1 MFIKHQQIN
10 DPVLLREENH
20 IWQFQCT
27 MAEDQKGELTK
38 DEKLLLK
45 AMSAQM
51 QEKMKA
57 SLDKFRHEL
66 RQELQQATGQSFES
80 RSSERRQRRG
90 HEGRSNHKD
99 KLADQKLK
107 IPPFYGDA
115 DPAAYVE
122 WEEKMELI
130 SNCQHY
136 AERKKVQMATAEFYG
151 YASSWW
157 NQLVS
162 SRRHYGKEPVTTLL
176 KLRALMRHKYVP
188 RQYNKEVLRKQ
199 SETKPCSANSVQKQ
213 QVSIRSI
220 PASVI
225 GLPSKTTSWFSE
237 EDIKKLSQVVVDV
250 EKQLKRTNTARPSI
264 ETQHQEPVTTVPE
277 LKNVEL
283 ESAAPIQEVQTE
295 TSMEKENSET
305 GQECSLFLPQ
315 SEFNFNNSFDELT
328 CLEPVQPS
336 SIVSVSQV
344 AKEDSAEREPEQ
356 STQGEK
362 LEQPN
367 SLQSNT
373 TSESL
378 SYDLQKHC
386 KEFNMVTSVPEMFL
400 MVSTHDVKRFGLDK
414 VKDFCVSNSVYD
426 SMLKTFKELEP
437 DKLFDQK
444 YFQYGNK
451 NFSGHVLSFEQFMNH
466 HEKIFEPVFKPTE
479 FYFRKPFALF
489 ARTEE
494 NSFVVNFPRHE
505 LISDY
510 FLAPT
515 YVLKEPR
522 KLHEPKL
529 HHSDVRVE
537 IVKSANISEF
547 ELDCLCAK
555 NDSKCV
561 GLFFEDILV
570 YNTFFEKP
578 VPQLKLEFTDSEY
591 MNLILD
597 DIWVCNI
604 FFDMHNRWR
613 NHTVLCFGDILV
625 YNTFFDMI
633 THLSCPK
640 QAEKGTGKKKGYN
653 DQRIND
659 ESLAKLEMQQS
670 NLGNCPAAS
679 FDIGAVRGSYLSNQK
694 ELSNKLD
701 FHGNLTH
708 QGLTVNWN
716 HVQSFSGE
724 RVMGSTSQVNLCLL
738 CLNFSEF
745 VTSQSYLWRPGEH
758 AKVTNH
764 VFKNSFIDY
773 TDMMHLFLSKEPCAD
788 YEEALKHTRRKNK
801 REEDKRFKPLY
812 VNLERHQDI
821 TCFIIITEAPPDAAY
836 NPKPSR
842 NKFGIRLLLYDNFA
856 CANLFCFSVC
866 ESGLGNA
873 SGV

>member
-1 MFIKHQQIN
+1 
-10 DPVLLREENH
+10 
-20 IWQFQCT
+20 
-27 MAEDQKGELTK
+27 MAGDQKGELTK
-38 DEKLLLK
+38 DEMLLLK

-80 RSSERRQRRG
+80 RSSERRQRCG

-130 SNCQHY
+130 FNCQHS

-162 SRRHYGKEPVTTLL
+162 SRRHYGKEPVTTWL

-188 RQYNKEVLRKQ
+188 RHYHKEVL
-199 SETKPCSANSVQKQ
+199 QKHM
-213 QVSIRSI
+213 RSI

-237 EDIKKLSQVVVDV
+237 EDIKKLSQVVMDV

-264 ETQHQEPVTTVPE
+264 ETQHQEPVTTASE
-277 LKNVEL
+277 LKNVEP

-295 TSMEKENSET
+295 TPMEKENSES
-305 GQECSLFLPQ
+305 GQECFLFLPQ
-315 SEFNFNNSFDELT
+315 SEFNFNNSFDKLT
-328 CLEPVQPS
+328 FLEPVQPS
-336 SIVSVSQV
+336 SFISVSQV

-362 LEQPN
+362 LEQTN

-373 TSESL
+373 TPESL

-386 KEFNMVTSVPEMFL
+386 KEFNMVTSVPEVFL

-414 VKDFCVSNSVYD
+414 VKDFCVSNSVYN
-426 SMLKTFKELEP
+426 SMLKSFKELEP

-466 HEKIFEPVFKPTE
+466 HEKILEPVFKPTE
-479 FYFRKPFALF
+479 FYFRNPFDLF

-505 LISDY
+505 PISDY
-510 FLAPT
+510 FLAST

-537 IVKSANISEF
+537 ILMSANISEF

-555 NDSKCV
+555 NDSKRV

-570 YNTFFEKP
+570 YNTFFEKL
-578 VPQLKLEFTDSEY
+578 VPQLKLEFTDSEC

-597 DIWVCNI
+597 DI
-604 FFDMHNRWR
+604 
-613 NHTVLCFGDILV
+613 
-625 YNTFFDMI
+625 
-633 THLSCPK
+633 
-640 QAEKGTGKKKGYN
+640 
-653 DQRIND
+653 
-659 ESLAKLEMQQS
+659 
-670 NLGNCPAAS
+670 
-679 FDIGAVRGSYLSNQK
+679 
-694 ELSNKLD
+694 
-701 FHGNLTH
+701 
-708 QGLTVNWN
+708 
-716 HVQSFSGE
+716 
-724 RVMGSTSQVNLCLL
+724 
-738 CLNFSEF
+738 
-745 VTSQSYLWRPGEH
+745 
-758 AKVTNH
+758 
-764 VFKNSFIDY
+764 
-773 TDMMHLFLSKEPCAD
+773 
-788 YEEALKHTRRKNK
+788 
-801 REEDKRFKPLY
+801 
-812 VNLERHQDI
+812 
-821 TCFIIITEAPPDAAY
+821 
-836 NPKPSR
+836 
-842 NKFGIRLLLYDNFA
+842 
-856 CANLFCFSVC
+856 
-866 ESGLGNA
+866 
-873 SGV
+873 